1 MSSSERENSSDCG
14 SLQVLVTREEMSSVK
29 CDVKDTVRRRIPII
43 SWLPY
48 YTWDKLLQDCL
59 AGLTVGLTAIPQGIA
74 YAIVAGLPA
83 QYGLYSGFVG
93 CFVYLFLGG
102 SKDIT
107 IGPTAIMALMSQSY
121 TSRLGP
127 DGVVLLCFLSGCV
140 ISAFGILQLGFL
152 VDFISMPVTS
162 GFTNAAAI
170 TIAASQLKS
179 LIGLTGGGNSFI
191 DSIRAVIENI
201 KDTSLWDTVLGIS
214 SIALLVGL
222 KQLRGDRRGSW
233 VYKIIWVLSLA
244 RNAVVVILATVLA
257 YIFYINGIEAF
268 KLTGT
273 IAEGLP
279 PFGLPPF
286 SICYNNRTYNFG
298 ETVSELGSSLISVP
312 LIAILESIAIA
323 KAFGESETMEIKLES
338 DYPVFARFWI
348 SIVFPWHFY
357 FYPPPSEGAFLGRHP
372 GDAGSRRVQH
382 TWKFFSLDADHRK
395 FHAYR
400 RQQCLGCPDPNGGSG
415 DRCVGP
421 FGLRI
426 ADFDLR
432 IYTKGRVSGGDNSRH
447 VLHAGIRDV
456 QGTLAYE
463 KGRYNPSD
471 RDDRLLR
478 IPELGIRYDHRY
490 SRESRSPFVFYRE
503 ARRPRGRRRGRT
515 RRPSTPHHPETIS
528 EFPRGRIPEGRS
540 NRQMRI
546 EGRKYTG
553 DFGRSSRSQ
562 DRRNG
567 GEKFEISPNRFG
579 VEETDADILELDTGC
594 PSHLGK
600 LRRLVGRTF

>member
-1 MSSSERENSSDCG
+1 MSARSFANDRRVRDSD
-14 SLQVLVTREEMSSVK
+14 VTYAAVPASREEMSSVK

-323 KAFGESETMEIKLES
+323 KAFAK
-338 DYPVFARFWI
+338 
-348 SIVFPWHFY
+348 
-357 FYPPPSEGAFLGRHP
+357 GR
-372 GDAGSRRVQH
+372 
-382 TWKFFSLDADHRK
+382 SLDATQEMLALGASNILGSFFRSMPTTGSFTRTAVNNASGVQTQMGGVVTGALVLLACGLLTSTFEFIPKAALAAVIIVAMYYMLEFETFRVLWRTKKVDIIPLTATIVCCVFLSLEYGMIIGIAVNLVLLLYFTARPGVLVVEEEAVHGVRVLLITP
-395 FHAYR
+395 
-400 RQQCLGCPDPNGGSG
+400 RQSLSFPAAEYLREEVIA
-415 DRCVGP
+415 RCESKAENIPVILDG
-421 FGLRI
+421 
-426 ADFDLR
+426 
-432 IYTKGRVSGGDNSRH
+432 RH
-447 VLHAGIRDV
+447 VH
-456 QGTLAYE
+456 
-463 KGRYNPSD
+463 
-471 RDDRLLR
+471 R
-478 IPELGIRYDHRY
+478 IDATVAKNLKFLQTDL
-490 SRESRSPFVFYRE
+490 ESRKQTLIFWNWIPDVRATLESYDVSLAEHFKTSP
-503 ARRPRGRRRGRT
+503 
-515 RRPSTPHHPETIS
+515 TIGDIFIEENQVPDSVTS
-528 EFPRGRIPEGRS
+528 E
-540 NRQMRI
+540 
-546 EGRKYTG
+546 
-553 DFGRSSRSQ
+553 
-562 DRRNG
+562 
-567 GEKFEISPNRFG
+567 
-579 VEETDADILELDTGC
+579 
-594 PSHLGK
+594 
-600 LRRLVGRTF
+600 